1 MCPVCSYGEDAEM
14 DARSDQA
21 RCRPPARPP
30 LSSAPFPLPPGLPT
44 CASHVPPL
52 SLLPPQVQ
60 VQRAVLDAELP
71 DFVVF
76 SGDMASGWV
85 CAQTKPAC
93 PPGWYEARWR
103 QLIAPVQ
110 AAGIPY
116 AIILGNHE

>member
-1 MCPVCSYGEDAEM
+1 MTALTALPAT
-14 DARSDQA
+14 ARAAASC
-21 RCRPPARPP
+21 CRPPP
-30 LSSAPFPLPPGLPT
+30 SAPTSRRSPCYRKL
-44 CASHVPPL
+44 
-52 SLLPPQVQ
+52 Q
-60 VQRAVLDAELP
+60 VQRAVLEAEQP
-71 DFVVF
+71 DFVVL

-85 CAQTKPAC
+85 CAHMEPAC

>member
-1 MCPVCSYGEDAEM
+1 
-14 DARSDQA
+14 
-21 RCRPPARPP
+21 
-30 LSSAPFPLPPGLPT
+30 
-44 CASHVPPL
+44 
-52 SLLPPQVQ
+52 VQ
-60 VQRAVLDAELP
+60 VQRAVLEAEQP

-103 QLIAPVQ
+103 QLIAPVR